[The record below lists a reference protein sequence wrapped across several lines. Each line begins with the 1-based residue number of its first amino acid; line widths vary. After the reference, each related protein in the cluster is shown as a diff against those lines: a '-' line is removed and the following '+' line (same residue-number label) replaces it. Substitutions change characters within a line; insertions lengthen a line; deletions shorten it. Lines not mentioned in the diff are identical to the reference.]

1 MHPVLLL
8 ECYVVTQVPVPLEF
22 QEAQQA
28 CWQMVS
34 KAQLLSCLLPVPD
47 GPCGNVPIS
56 VVSFGRNGP
65 KSMSE
70 VLRIVS
76 EETIKASYINTYV
89 RNLKV

>member
-1 MHPVLLL
+1 M
-8 ECYVVTQVPVPLEF
+8 VTLVPVPLDF

-28 CWQMVS
+28 CWQTAS
-34 KAQLLSCLLPVPD
+34 KAQLLPCLLPILD
-47 GPCGNVPIS
+47 GLCGNVPIS

-76 EETIKASYINTYV
+76 KETTKVSYTNTHV